1 MINRF
6 ITSKFITH
14 LSLTLVVLFTSLTSA
29 MAAEGVSFTTSAPM
43 MVAVGETFRVEFAL
57 NASPDKDSFVAPNFP
72 GFDVLAGPAVSQGSS
87 IQIING
93 KMTRS
98 TNLSYTFV
106 LLAQEAGA
114 YTIASAKV
122 KVDKA
127 NYTTKPLPIEV
138 VDESQSQSGASGSS
152 GSSNSS
158 QQQSNQSSRQSQTS
172 SQSSSNPENR
182 VAKDDILLR
191 TTVSRTSLY
200 KGEPLRATIKLY
212 SRVAIAGSEGE
223 KMPSFNGFWAQEIP
237 NNGNRQAQRETY
249 NGKVY
254 ETQVLRDYILY
265 PQQSGELVI
274 GAAQM
279 DIVAQVIVQSRN
291 VDPFFGGG
299 HEVYNVRRHISTPEI
314 KINVKNLPAGAPAS
328 FTGAV
333 GSFDLTEVAPK
344 RDIASNSASTLTLRI
359 AGSGNLSFVQSPKV
373 EFPESFEKYNVK
385 TTESIN
391 LTMSGGSGYK
401 QFEYPFIPRSQ
412 GEYTIPAVEFSYFD
426 PKSESYVVRST
437 QPFVMSV
444 SADENA
450 SSSGGGVSTLQR
462 SISKEDVK
470 VLGRDIRFIKID
482 SAGLAVIGV
491 PFMLSMG
498 YFTALFAILIVALI
512 VFLMVRHNINVSE
525 NVVLAKGKKAN
536 KVAVQRFKEAKKYMG
551 EQNERAFYEEMMK
564 GLWGYMSDK
573 FNIPVSNLT
582 RESVREELTKRGVS
596 AEDVKGFVEIISQCD
611 EAQYSPLAAAHMGEI
626 YGEAL
631 KLISNIETQV
641 KR

>member
-1 MINRF
+1 MR
-6 ITSKFITH
+6 T
-14 LSLTLVVLFTSLTSA
+14 
-29 MAAEGVSFTTSAPM
+29 
-43 MVAVGETFRVEFAL
+43 
-57 NASPDKDSFVAPNFP
+57 
-72 GFDVLAGPAVSQGSS
+72 
-87 IQIING
+87 II
-93 KMTRS
+93 
-98 TNLSYTFV
+98 
-106 LLAQEAGA
+106 
-114 YTIASAKV
+114 
-122 KVDKA
+122 
-127 NYTTKPLPIEV
+127 
-138 VDESQSQSGASGSS
+138 
-152 GSSNSS
+152 
-158 QQQSNQSSRQSQTS
+158 SR
-172 SQSSSNPENR
+172 N
-182 VAKDDILLR
+182 
-191 TTVSRTSLY
+191 SLY

-237 NNGNRQAQRETY
+237 NNGTRQTQRETY

-254 ETQVLRDYILY
+254 ETQLLRDYILY

-279 DIVAQVIVQSRN
+279 DVVAQVIVQSRN
-291 VDPFFGGG
+291 IDPFFGGG

-314 KINVKNLPAGAPAS
+314 KIDVKNLPSGAPAS

-333 GSFDLTEVAPK
+333 GSFDLTEIAPK
-344 RDIASNSASTLTLRI
+344 RDIVSNSASTLTLRI

-373 EFPESFEKYNVK
+373 DFPESFEKYNVK

-426 PKSESYVVRST
+426 PKSESYVVRTT
-437 QPFVMSV
+437 QPFMLSV
-444 SADENA
+444 SADESSSNA
-450 SSSGGGVSTLQR
+450 SGGVSTLQR

-482 SAGLAVIGV
+482 SAGLVAVSA
-491 PFMLSMG
+491 PFMLSPA
-498 YFTALFAILIVALI
+498 YFTILFVILGLAIFAFIFI
-512 VFLMVRHNINVSE
+512 RHTIKVSE

-536 KVAVQRFKEAKKYMG
+536 KVAVQRFKEAKRYMS
-551 EQNERAFYEEMMK
+551 EHNERAFYEEMMK

-573 FNIPVSNLT
+573 FNIPIANLT
-582 RESVREELTKRGVS
+582 RESVREELTKRGV
-596 AEDVKGFVEIISQCD
+596 AAADVKGFVEIITQCD

-626 YGEAL
+626 YGEGL

>member
-1 MINRF
+1 MIYRF
-6 ITSKFITH
+6 FKH
-14 LSLTLVVLFTSLTSA
+14 LSLTLLVLFTTLASA
-29 MAAEGVSFTTSAPM
+29 IGAPSVSFTTSAPM

-57 NASPDKDSFVAPNFP
+57 NASPDDDTFVAPSFS

-87 IQIING
+87 IQIVNG

-98 TNLSYTFV
+98 TNVSYTFV
-106 LLAQEAGA
+106 LVAQEAGA
-114 YTIASAKV
+114 YTIPSAKV

-127 NYTTKPLPIEV
+127 NYSTKPLPIEV
-138 VDESQSQSGASGSS
+138 VDESQSQGSS
-152 GSSNSS
+152 QGQGSS
-158 QQQSNQSSRQSQTS
+158 QSQSSRQSSQSS
-172 SQSSSNPENR
+172 SQSSSSPEGR
-182 VAKDDILLR
+182 IAKDDILIR
-191 TTVSRTSLY
+191 TIVSRTSLY

-223 KMPSFNGFWAQEIP
+223 KMPTFNGFWAQEIP
-237 NNGNRQAQRETY
+237 NNGTRQTQRETY

-265 PQQSGELVI
+265 PQQSGELEI

-279 DIVAQVIVQSRN
+279 DIIAQVIVQSRN
-291 VDPFFGGG
+291 IDPFFGGG

-328 FTGAV
+328 FSGAV
-333 GSFDLTEVAPK
+333 GSFDLAEVAPK

-359 AGSGNLSFVQSPKV
+359 SGTGNLSFVQAPKV
-373 EFPESFEKYNVK
+373 MFPESFESYNVK

-391 LTMSGGSGYK
+391 LTLSGGNGYK

-426 PKSESYVVRST
+426 PQTESYKVRTT

-444 SADENA
+444 SADENTTTI
-450 SSSGGGVSTLQR
+450 GDGVSTLQR

-482 SAGLAVIGV
+482 SAGLAVIGT
-491 PFMLSMG
+491 PFMLSIG
-498 YFTALFAILIVALI
+498 YFIAIFAILALALI
-512 VFLMVRHNINVSE
+512 AFVLLRHNINVSE

-536 KVAVQRFKEAKKYMG
+536 KVAVQRFKEAKKYMS

-596 AEDVKGFVEIISQCD
+596 AGDVKGFVDIITQCD
-611 EAQYSPLAAAHMGEI
+611 EAQYSPLAAAHMGEV

>member
-1 MINRF
+1 MIYRF
-6 ITSKFITH
+6 ITRF
-14 LSLTLVVLFTSLTSA
+14 SLTLVVLLTTLFSVK
-29 MAAEGVSFTTSAPM
+29 AAESVSFTTSAPM

-57 NASPDKDSFVAPNFP
+57 NASPDNDTFVAPDFP

-98 TNLSYTFV
+98 TNVSYTFV

-114 YTIASAKV
+114 YTISSAKV
-122 KVDKA
+122 KVDKS
-127 NYTTKPLPIEV
+127 NYSTKPLPIEV
-138 VDESQSQSGASGSS
+138 VEESQSGALST
-152 GSSNSS
+152 
-158 QQQSNQSSRQSQTS
+158 QQSARQSNQSAQAATT
-172 SQSSSNPENR
+172 PENR

-191 TTVSRTSLY
+191 TIVSRNSLY

-223 KMPSFNGFWAQEIP
+223 KMPSFNGFWAQEVP
-237 NNGNRQAQRETY
+237 NNGTRQTQRETY

-279 DIVAQVIVQSRN
+279 DIIAQVIVQSRN

-299 HEVYNVRRHISTPEI
+299 HEVYNVRRQISTPDI

-333 GSFDLTEVAPK
+333 GTFDLTEVAPK

-373 EFPESFEKYNVK
+373 EFPEAFETYNVK

-391 LTMSGGSGYK
+391 LTMNGGSGYK

-426 PKSESYVVRST
+426 PKTEGYVVRTT

-444 SADENA
+444 SADESA
-450 SSSGGGVSTLQR
+450 VASSGGVSSLQR

-482 SAGLAVIGV
+482 SAGLAAIGA
-491 PFMLSMG
+491 PFMLSGG
-498 YFTALFAILIVALI
+498 YFIAIFVILLVAI
-512 VFLMVRHNINVSE
+512 IAFVVIRHNLHVSE
-525 NVVLAKGKKAN
+525 NVVLARGKKAN

-596 AEDVKGFVEIISQCD
+596 AADVKGFVEIITQCD